1 MSWEKLLTNINLYK
15 ISFMNEL
22 DIPIFKKSYDL
33 YKDFYTLRL
42 SVPKQ
47 DRYTLWQKCESL
59 LIEVLEGILFA
70 SQQSK
75 LDKLPTLEKTSV
87 KLNFLRVCVRL
98 MKDIKA
104 IDAKK
109 YVIIEANLDE
119 IGRMLGGWI
128 KSTKER

>member
-1 MSWEKLLTNINLYK
+1 
-15 ISFMNEL
+15 MNDL

-33 YKDFYTLRL
+33 YKDFYNLRL

-59 LIEVLEGILFA
+59 MIDVLEGIIFA

-75 LDKLPTLEKTSV
+75 SEKLPTLEKTSV
-87 KLNFLRVCVRL
+87 KLNFLRVCIRL
-98 MKDIKA
+98 MRDVKA

-109 YVIIEANLDE
+109 YIIIEANLDE

-128 KSTKER
+128 KSTKDR

>member
-1 MSWEKLLTNINLYK
+1 
-15 ISFMNEL
+15 MNDL

-33 YKDFYTLRL
+33 YKDFYNLRL

-59 LIEVLEGILFA
+59 LIDVLEGIIFA

-75 LDKLPTLEKTSV
+75 LEKLPTLEKMSV
-87 KLNFLRVCVRL
+87 KLNFLRVCIRL
-98 MKDIKA
+98 MKDVKA

-109 YVIIEANLDE
+109 YIIIEANLDE

-128 KSTKER
+128 KSTKDR

>member
-1 MSWEKLLTNINLYK
+1 
-15 ISFMNEL
+15 MNEL

-33 YKDFYTLRL
+33 YKDFYNLRL

-59 LIEVLEGILFA
+59 LIEVLEGILLA

-75 LDKLPTLEKTSV
+75 SEKLPTLEKTSV
-87 KLNFLRVCVRL
+87 KLNFLRVCIRL

-104 IDAKK
+104 IDSKK
-109 YVIIEANLDE
+109 YIIIEANLDE

-128 KSTKER
+128 RSTKER

>member
-1 MSWEKLLTNINLYK
+1 
-15 ISFMNEL
+15 MNDL

-33 YKDFYTLRL
+33 YKDFYNLRL

-75 LDKLPTLEKTSV
+75 AEKLPTLEKTSV
-87 KLNFLRVCVRL
+87 KLNFLRVCIRL
-98 MKDIKA
+98 MKDVKA

-109 YVIIEANLDE
+109 YIIIEANLDE

-128 KSTKER
+128 KSTRDR

>member
-1 MSWEKLLTNINLYK
+1 
-15 ISFMNEL
+15 MNEL

-33 YKDFYTLRL
+33 YKEFYNLRF

-59 LIEVLEGILFA
+59 LIDVLEGILFA

-75 LDKLPTLEKTSV
+75 SDKLPTLEKTSV
-87 KLNFLRVCVRL
+87 KLNFLRVCIRL
-98 MKDIKA
+98 MKDVKA
-104 IDAKK
+104 IDSKK
-109 YVIIEANLDE
+109 YILIEANLDE

-128 KSTKER
+128 KSTKEPR

>member
-1 MSWEKLLTNINLYK
+1 
-15 ISFMNEL
+15 MNDL

-33 YKDFYTLRL
+33 YKEFYGLRL

-47 DRYTLWQKCESL
+47 DRYTLWQKCENL

-75 LDKLPTLEKTSV
+75 VDKLSTLEKTSV
-87 KLNFLRVCVRL
+87 KLNFLRICVRL
-98 MKDIKA
+98 MKDIRA
-104 IDAKK
+104 IDEKK
-109 YVIIEANLDE
+109 YILIEASLDE

>member
-1 MSWEKLLTNINLYK
+1 
-15 ISFMNEL
+15 MNEL
-22 DIPIFKKSYDL
+22 DIPIFKKIYDM
-33 YKDFYTLRL
+33 YKDFYNLRL

-47 DRYTLWQKCESL
+47 DRYTLWQKCESI

-70 SQQSK
+70 SQQTK
-75 LDKLPTLEKTSV
+75 LEKLPTLERTSV
-87 KLNFLRVCVRL
+87 KLNFLKVCIRL

>member
-1 MSWEKLLTNINLYK
+1 
-15 ISFMNEL
+15 MNDL

-33 YKDFYTLRL
+33 YKDFYNLRL

-59 LIEVLEGILFA
+59 LIEVLEDILLS

-75 LDKLPTLEKTSV
+75 SEKLPTLEKTSV
-87 KLNFLRVCVRL
+87 KLNFLRVCIRL

-104 IDAKK
+104 IDSKK
-109 YVIIEANLDE
+109 YIIIEANLDE

-128 KSTKER
+128 RSTKER

>member
-1 MSWEKLLTNINLYK
+1 
-15 ISFMNEL
+15 MNDL
-22 DIPIFKKSYDL
+22 DIPIFKKTYDL
-33 YKDFYTLRL
+33 YKEFYQLRL

-59 LIEVLEGILFA
+59 LIEVLEGILSA

-75 LDKLPTLEKTSV
+75 ADKLPTLEKTSI
-87 KLNFLRVCVRL
+87 KLNFLRMCVRL

-104 IDAKK
+104 IDDKR
-109 YVIIEANLDE
+109 YIVIEANLDE

-128 KSTKER
+128 KSTKDH

>member
-87 KLNFLRVCVRL
+87 KLNFLRVCIRL